1 MFMPLSSCH
10 PTAGNHHWL
19 SSRAAEACF
28 WLPRILD
35 FKVFLWNNQGG
46 LDMPLILT
54 STCCSACAM
63 IGNVPRFA
71 GLNDMISFHF
81 MMYIKSSSDDTAK
94 HSKQTHKQG
103 NNNTKPMLQKMHIK
117 RKNKS
122 PREALEWRWNAHLK
136 QCKKKANNKQNKNEQ
151 NRSGPCF
158 CFLLL
163 ICLLI
168 ACPFGLFFSFL
179 GNTQN
184 NANNTQKNNTQ
195 NTQTS

>member
-1 MFMPLSSCH
+1 MPLSSCH

-122 PREALEWRWNAHLK
+122 PREALEWRWNAKKNKGKTTHNCPLK
-136 QCKKKANNKQNKNEQ
+136 TMQKKGKQQAKQ
-151 NRSGPCF
+151 KRTKPFWS
-158 CFLLL
+158 LLL
-163 ICLLI
+163 FFASYLPFDCLS
-168 ACPFGLFFSFL
+168 FWVVFFIPWEH
-179 GNTQN
+179 
-184 NANNTQKNNTQ
+184 AK
-195 NTQTS
+195 